1 MDMLR
6 IWPIICQ
13 FIIGA
18 VLCGAGVW
26 GGLKGGYLN
35 LRVQEDRNLL
45 AAITGGYVLLLI
57 VSCVFTFFAPYW
69 TTGGA
74 Q

>member
-1 MDMLR
+1 MEMLR
-6 IWPIICQ
+6 VWPIVCQ
-13 FIIGA
+13 FSVGA
-18 VLCGAGVW
+18 VLCGIGIW

-35 LRVQEDRNLL
+35 LRVREDRHVVAL
-45 AAITGGYVLLLI
+45 IVGGYALLLI

-69 TTGGA
+69 VTGGT

>member
-6 IWPIICQ
+6 VWPIVCQ
-13 FIIGA
+13 FSIGA
-18 VLCGAGVW
+18 VLCGIGVW

-35 LRVQEDRNLL
+35 LKVREDQNIL
-45 AAITGGYVLLLI
+45 AAFAGGYILLLI

-69 TTGGA
+69 ATGGG